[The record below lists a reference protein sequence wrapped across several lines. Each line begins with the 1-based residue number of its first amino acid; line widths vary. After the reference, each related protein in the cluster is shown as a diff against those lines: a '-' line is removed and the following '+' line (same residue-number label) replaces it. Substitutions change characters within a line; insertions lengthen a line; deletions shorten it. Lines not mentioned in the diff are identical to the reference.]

1 MAQEILDFVLEY
13 LGNLHIRCS
22 RVQPPFCSLVDYDLG
37 LRKSILKING
47 EREVG
52 IEAGLLEP
60 DTIFY
65 LTDRFQCHYGIM
77 ELPQEN
83 CYLLIGPFLVDKM
96 STEQI
101 YEVME
106 QNQLPG
112 DFYWQ
117 LEQYYRESTTPTSVN
132 GIFAL
137 INQMGQVLYGKNKLN
152 VRYLDAVQMEV
163 WEEYFSNY
171 ELQIP
176 VTPTLSM
183 EVLEERYNYEN
194 RMLEAVFRGNTAQ
207 ALGLITDSFSQLEK
221 RLPDELRDSKNRLIT
236 LNTLLRKEAERACV
250 HPWHIDRFSNSNVV
264 KIEQTET
271 ARQVE
276 DLYRGIVKGYC
287 EMIQKHSLQNY
298 SLLTR
303 KIINAIDA
311 DLTQDLSL
319 KTFAGKLNV
328 NASYLSALFKN
339 DTGTSLTDYVNKRR
353 MRKARKLLRTTSLT
367 IQDIAALS
375 GVPDVHYF
383 NRMFKRDSNI
393 SPGEYRR
400 KTAGA

>member
-328 NASYLSALFKN
+328 NASYLSTLFKN